1 MHPRCCLQK
10 WYAIG
15 SLSGDKQGAHEHGKE
30 HVEGTC
36 CSRSGADA
44 VCSTGGHGAKLA
56 RFRAEIP
63 HSMQICLGVRVLLA
77 VKRSAVIPN
86 PGRALVTKDLP
97 KLQVILA
104 RLHTPTTLAA
114 RRMMRQLRV
123 LCQWSVHRER
133 ARGWRALPS
142 GGWRCIGQ
150 GLLAESCEE
159 GK

>member
-63 HSMQICLGVRVLLA
+63 HSMQIFLGVRVLLA

-86 PGRALVTKDLP
+86 PGRALVTKDVP
-97 KLQVILA
+97 KLLVILA
-104 RLHTPTTLAA
+104 RLHTPTAPA
-114 RRMMRQLRV
+114 CRRMMRQPRV
-123 LCQWSVHRER
+123 LW
-133 ARGWRALPS
+133 S
-142 GGWRCIGQ
+142 GGWRVFKLSIGGWRSSGQ
-150 GLLAESCEE
+150 GHLTDSGEE